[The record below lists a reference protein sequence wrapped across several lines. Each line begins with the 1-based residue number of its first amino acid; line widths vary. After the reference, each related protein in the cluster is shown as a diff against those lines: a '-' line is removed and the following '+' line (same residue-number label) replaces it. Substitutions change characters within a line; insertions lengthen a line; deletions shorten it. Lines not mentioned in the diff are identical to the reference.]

1 MIDIIDY
8 ASGSVIGRDHL
19 YVGTGRRKV
28 LVSKNNQDAHLVFFT
43 DDYFIALVLDGCGSG
58 SDSEVGSKEAAALFM
73 LAFNKYLM
81 YHVPG
86 EAMFDRIRQDV
97 LAEIR
102 VRANGMGLSLSRTIA
117 DYYLFTVLGV
127 YIDRSHTVI
136 FSFGDGVFF
145 LNGEMTNIGPFPGNA
160 PPYMAYAITGSLG
173 EQDHPRILQRE
184 FHIQAQI
191 PTKELQT
198 LLIGTDGILHMVA
211 AENTFVPGREEL
223 IGPVSQFWTDDRY
236 FANAFAVQRRLNII
250 NRDHVDIDWDTQK
263 ITEEAG
269 KLKDDTTLVV
279 VRRRVQ

>member
-1 MIDIIDY
+1 MNDIIEY
-8 ASGSVIGRDHL
+8 ASGTVTGRDHL

-28 LVSKNNQDAHLVFFT
+28 LVGKNNQDAHLIFYT
-43 DDYFIALVLDGCGSG
+43 EDYFIALVLDGCGSG
-58 SDSEVGSKEAAALFM
+58 LHSEVGSEEAAALLM

-86 EAMFDRIRQDV
+86 EAMFNRVRLDV

-102 VRANGMGLSLSRTIA
+102 VRANGMGLSLSQTIA
-117 DYYLFTVLGV
+117 DYYLFTVVGV

-136 FSFGDGVFF
+136 FSLGDGVFF
-145 LNGEMTNIGPFPGNA
+145 LNGEMTDIGPFPGNA

-173 EQDHPRILQRE
+173 EQDHPKILQRE
-184 FHIQAQI
+184 FRVQAQI
-191 PTKELQT
+191 PTEDLQS
-198 LLIGTDGILHMVA
+198 LLIGTDGMLHMVA
-211 AENTFVPGREEL
+211 AENTFVPGRTEL

-236 FANAFAVQRRLNII
+236 FANAFAVRRRLNII

-269 KLKDDTTLVV
+269 RLKDDTTLVV
-279 VRRRVQ
+279 VRRRV